1 MKHFLANFEFL
12 QSIFPFRFQGEETMQ
27 RFDLNI
33 RASGYSHDYDENI
46 NACVTSEFSTAAFRF
61 GHSVVDGKLM

>member
-1 MKHFLANFEFL
+1 
-12 QSIFPFRFQGEETMQ
+12 MQ

-33 RASGYSHDYDENI
+33 RRSGYSHDYDENI

-61 GHSVVDGKLM
+61 GHSIVDGKLM